1 MKLIATVVIGTLMM
15 IYAFCATDAAAQPQK
30 PGKPKIES
38 LAKGCCV
45 YWMPT
50 NPKDTPESVFV
61 TKDRRFGQLI
71 FYDIIESVDQDAA
84 VVVTAKII
92 RLRLEP
98 KAKIAAFKKGLGI
111 KVTITPERGWE
122 YELLKMTAF

>member
-1 MKLIATVVIGTLMM
+1 MKQAAIILATLFIHALS
-15 IYAFCATDAAAQPQK
+15 ATDAAAQPQK

-38 LAKGCCV
+38 IAKGCCV

-61 TKDRRFGQLI
+61 TKDRKFGQLI

-92 RLRLEP
+92 RLRVEP

-111 KVTITPERGWE
+111 KVMVTPNRGWE
-122 YELLKMTAF
+122 YELFKMTDI